1 MPAAYEK
8 ARMAGM
14 QHHQHALR
22 SASLGRLKYIGRR
35 LFRSILS
42 FAIAIL
48 CISAVVNATL
58 EATVRSQIV
67 ETVQGAVMNNS
78 ELKSAEDVIAFK
90 REATLALERSF
101 GLHLPSWQRVLRR
114 SWDIM
119 TLRLGDSRSTMTNYP
134 ERSRKVRDIVLER
147 TPHTLIL
154 FTSSTLISMALGLW
168 LGTRMASK
176 PGGRLDRAAS
186 ITTMVMYGTPSWW
199 LGTFFILFF
208 VYLIPI
214 FRIGSLYSAEPPAG
228 AIGRF
233 FDYLSYLI
241 LPLLTLIVIKLW
253 SFAYLTRSMV
263 VLPMQEDFVMAARG
277 RGIPEAK
284 ILRRHGLRTAAP
296 GVMTLAAQSFAQS
309 IVGDIL
315 LERIM
320 TRPGLGT
327 TLFNALGW
335 NDMNLVTGILAMVT
349 AIYCITYAIL
359 DIAYALLDPRIAYGR
374 Q

>member
-1 MPAAYEK
+1 
-8 ARMAGM
+8 MAGM

-22 SASLGRLKYIGRR
+22 SAALGRLRYIVRR
-35 LFRSILS
+35 LVRSLLS
-42 FAIAIL
+42 FTVAIL
-48 CISAVVNATL
+48 CISAVVNATM
-58 EATVRSQIV
+58 ETTVRSQIV
-67 ETVQGAVMNNS
+67 EMVQGAVMNNS
-78 ELKSAEDVIAFK
+78 ELKNAEDIIAFK
-90 REATLALERSF
+90 RETMLALERSF
-101 GLHLPSWQRVLRR
+101 GLHLPSWRRVLRR

-119 TLRLGDSRSTMTNYP
+119 TLRLGNSRSTMTNYP
-134 ERSRKVRDIVLER
+134 ERSRRVRDIVLER

-154 FTSSTLISMALGLW
+154 FTSSTLISIALGLW
-168 LGTRMASK
+168 LGTRMAAK
-176 PGGRLDRAAS
+176 PGGKLDRAAS
-186 ITTMVMYGTPSWW
+186 LTTMIMYGTPSWW

-214 FRIGSLYSAEPPAG
+214 FRIGSLYSVEPPAD

-241 LPLLTLIVIKLW
+241 LPLLTLVVIKLW

-263 VLPMQEDFVMAARG
+263 VIPMQEDFVMAARG

-296 GVMTLAAQSFAQS
+296 GVMTLAAQAFAQS

-315 LERIM
+315 LERVM

-335 NDMNLVTGILAMVT
+335 NDINLITGILAMVT
-349 AIYCITYAIL
+349 AIYCLTYALL

>member
-1 MPAAYEK
+1 
-8 ARMAGM
+8 M
-14 QHHQHALR
+14 QHYHHALS
-22 SASLGRLKYIGRR
+22 SATLGRLKYIFRR
-35 LFRSILS
+35 LFRSFLS
-42 FAIAIL
+42 FTVAIL
-48 CISAVVNATL
+48 CISAVVNLTM
-58 EATVRSQIV
+58 ESTVRSQIV
-67 ETVQGAVMNNS
+67 EMVQGAVMNNP
-78 ELKSAEDVIAFK
+78 ELKSSEDIIVFK
-90 REATLALERSF
+90 RETMQALERSF

-114 SWDIM
+114 TWDIM
-119 TLRLGDSRSTMTNYP
+119 TLTLGDSRSTMTNYP

-154 FTSSTLISMALGLW
+154 FTSSTLISIALGLW
-168 LGTRMASK
+168 LGTRMAAK
-176 PGGRLDRAAS
+176 PGGSLDRAAS
-186 ITTMVMYGTPSWW
+186 ITTMVMYGTPPWW

-214 FRIGSLYSAEPPAG
+214 FRIGSLYSVEPPAS

-233 FDYLSYLI
+233 FDYLSYLL
-241 LPLLTLIVIKLW
+241 LPLLTLVAIKVW

-263 VLPMQEDFVMAARG
+263 VIPMQEDFVIAARG

-296 GVMTLAAQSFAQS
+296 GVMTMAAQGFAQS

-315 LERIM
+315 LERVM

-335 NDMNLVTGILAMVT
+335 NDINLVTGILAMVT
-349 AIYCITYAIL
+349 AIYCVTFALL
-359 DIAYALLDPRIAYGR
+359 DLAYALLDPRIAYGR